1 MNTKTKS
8 ILAAAAIVAFASPA
22 LAVTQESD
30 LVDSGRYTQEIT
42 PVRGAYAQQNVDVRH
57 VRRHLPFQSQ
67 EEIWF
72 ERATGPIQAN

>member
-30 LVDSGRYTQEIT
+30 LVDSGRYVQEPT
-42 PVRGAYAQQNVDVRH
+42 PLRGAYAQQHVDTRH
-57 VRRHLPFQSQ
+57 VQRSLPFHVQ
-67 EEIWF
+67 EEVWF
-72 ERATGPIQAN
+72 ERASGPIEAN